1 MAQAN
6 LPADVWVNSKHPHPA
21 QKAPPGEV
29 GLLGWLRA
37 NLFSSL
43 INTGLTLI
51 TALVILWVVSGL
63 LRWGA
68 QAAWEPIWAN
78 RKLLAV
84 GGYPSERL
92 LQPMLVLMLFSLLL
106 GISAGRW
113 GSLVRNLAIG
123 LGVLLLLWTILPAG
137 SWTQTRMS
145 IALALLLTGYLLGRI
160 LPLANSLLGWAW
172 VAAIPGALIILH
184 GGITLLGWQ
193 WYPLGAGVPSNLYG
207 GLLLTF
213 LLTIIGITCSFP
225 IGVALALGR
234 RSQLPAIRYFCIA
247 YIELIRGVPLISLLF
262 MAMVVLPLFLPAGM
276 ASPANVTRA
285 AVAVTLFSAAYL
297 AETVR
302 GGLQAVPKGQW
313 EAADA
318 LGLTGWQK
326 QRLIVLP
333 QALRA
338 VIPALVGQFI
348 GLFKDT
354 SLVALVGLTDFL
366 NAARSILVQP
376 AWSQIAGG
384 ITREVYLAVAL
395 SYLIFSFGMSWA
407 SRRLESQL
415 GVGKR

>member
-6 LPADVWVNSKHPHPA
+6 LPADVWVNPHHPQPA
-21 QKAPPGEV
+21 QKAPPGAS
-29 GLLGWLRA
+29 GALGWLRA

-43 INTGLTLI
+43 FNTALTLL
-51 TALVILWVVSGL
+51 TALVILWMGSNL

-68 QAAWEPIWAN
+68 QAAWEPVWAN

-92 LQPMLVLMLFSLLL
+92 LQPLLVLMLFSTLL

-113 GSLVRNLAIG
+113 GGMVRNLAVG
-123 LGVLLLLWTILPAG
+123 LAGLQLLWMLLPAG
-137 SWTQTRMS
+137 SWVQTRMG
-145 IALALLLTGYLLGRI
+145 IALALLLLGYLLGRA
-160 LPLANSLLGWAW
+160 LPLANVLLGWAW
-172 VAAIPGALIILH
+172 VATIPVALIILH
-184 GGITLLGWQ
+184 GGITLLGWR
-193 WYPLGAGVPSNLYG
+193 WYPLGAEVPSNLYG

-225 IGVALALGR
+225 LGVALALGR
-234 RSQLPAIRYFCIA
+234 RSQLPAIRYFCVA

-276 ASPANVTRA
+276 ANPANVTRA

-326 QRLIVLP
+326 LRLIVLP

-366 NAARSILVQP
+366 NASRSILVQP
-376 AWSQIAGG
+376 AWSQITGG
-384 ITREVYLAVAL
+384 ITREVYLTVAL
-395 SYLIFSFGMSWA
+395 CYLLFSFGLSWA
-407 SRRLESQL
+407 SQRLERQL
-415 GVGKR
+415 GVGKQ